1 MEQQVTIPKI
11 FSAGTI
17 QRQKVLSTVLMG
29 FSADPFV
36 RWICPEA
43 GNYIDFIGAF
53 NAYGGKAVDTN
64 TAYVVEGFKGTAL
77 WLPPNIEADEETFV
91 KEIEQNVLIEKQ
103 ESLFKVLDE
112 LEKYHPEA
120 PCWYLPIIAVD
131 PHYQNNG
138 IGSLLMKHALE
149 KIDSDGLPAYLESS
163 NPRNMSLYKR
173 YGFETMGQIKVEDV
187 PPLHPMIREAR

>member
-1 MEQQVTIPKI
+1 MTIPKI
-11 FSAGTI
+11 FSADTI

-43 GNYIDFIGAF
+43 GNYINFIGAF
-53 NAYGGKAVDTN
+53 NAYGGKAVDSN

-103 ESLFKVLDE
+103 ESLFKVLEE

-138 IGSLLMKHALE
+138 IGSLLMKYALE
-149 KIDSDGLPAYLESS
+149 KVDSDGLPAYLESS

-173 YGFETMGQIKVEDV
+173 YGFETMGQIKVDDV

>member
-11 FSAGTI
+11 FSADAI
-17 QRQKVLSTVLMG
+17 QKQKVLSTVLMG
-29 FSADPFV
+29 FSSDPFV

-43 GNYIDFIGAF
+43 GNYMNFIGVF
-53 NAYGGKAVDTN
+53 NAYGGKAVDSN

-77 WLPPNIEADEETFV
+77 WLPPNTEADEEAFV

-112 LEKYHPEA
+112 LEKYHPKA

-131 PHYQNNG
+131 PRYQNYG
-138 IGSLLMKHALE
+138 IGSLLMKYALE
-149 KIDSDGLPAYLESS
+149 KVDSDGLPAYLESS

-173 YGFETMGQIKVEDV
+173 YGFETMGQIQVDDV
-187 PPLHPMIREAR
+187 PPLHPMIRETR

>member
-11 FSAGTI
+11 FPAGTI
-17 QRQKVLSTVLMG
+17 QKQKVLSTVLMG

-43 GNYIDFIGAF
+43 GNYMNFIGAF
-53 NAYGGKAVDTN
+53 DAYGGKAVDTN

-77 WLPPNIEADEETFV
+77 WLPSNIEADEEAFV

-103 ESLFKVLDE
+103 ESLFKVLEE
-112 LEKYHPEA
+112 LEKYHPET

-149 KIDSDGLPAYLESS
+149 KVDSDGLPAYLESS

-173 YGFETMGQIKVEDV
+173 YGFETMGKIKVADV
-187 PPLHPMIREAR
+187 PPLHPMIREPR

>member
-36 RWICPEA
+36 RWIYPEA
-43 GNYIDFIGAF
+43 GNYMNFISAF
-53 NAYGGKAVDTN
+53 NARWGKAVDTN

-77 WLPPNIEADEETFV
+77 WLPPNIEADEEAFV

-103 ESLFKVLDE
+103 ESLFKILEE
-112 LEKYHPEA
+112 LEKYHPEV

-173 YGFETMGQIKVEDV
+173 YGFETMGQIKVDDV

>member
-1 MEQQVTIPKI
+1 MTTPKI

-17 QRQKVLSTVLMG
+17 QRKKVLSTVLMG

-43 GNYIDFIGAF
+43 GNYMSFIGAF

-77 WLPPNIEADEETFV
+77 WLPPNIEADEEAFV

-103 ESLFKVLDE
+103 ESLFKVLEE
-112 LEKYHPEA
+112 LEKYHPED

-149 KIDSDGLPAYLESS
+149 KVDSDGLPAYLESS

-173 YGFETMGQIKVEDV
+173 YGFETMGQIKVDDV